1 MPNKSYNNNYT
12 IYKYTLDMSNRA
24 NVLHELEQE
33 YLASLSEK
41 ERMGYEIAKDHLG
54 STFHLQKSNGFIAWF
69 KKKKAESLVEGGS
82 GAGAGGIAGT

>member
-1 MPNKSYNNNYT
+1 
-12 IYKYTLDMSNRA
+12 MSNRA

-54 STFHLQKSNGFIAWF
+54 STFHLRKSNGFIAWF
-69 KKKKAESLVEGGS
+69 KKKQEKKAEDLGS
-82 GAGAGGIAGT
+82 GGAGT

>member
-1 MPNKSYNNNYT
+1 
-12 IYKYTLDMSNRA
+12 MSNRA
-24 NVLHELEQE
+24 NVLDKLEQE

-69 KKKKAESLVEGGS
+69 KKKKAESLVGGS
-82 GAGAGGIAGT
+82 AGGITGT